1 MNNSKLKYNS
11 EIIEKLYSKIILRK
25 DADKETSYTAKL
37 FSEGIVRIAQKVG
50 EEGVETAL
58 AAVTQNDEELLNESA
73 DLIYMLIVLLAA
85 RNLKPEQ
92 VFSILEKRF
101 NNKE

>member
-25 DADKETSYTAKL
+25 GTDQEKSYTAKL

-85 RNLKPEQ
+85 RDLKPEQ
-92 VFSILEKRF
+92 VFSILEERF